1 VIAEAEYAVVLSAL
15 RERTGLSEGPLSLVS
30 FTIAGVQTFLDSART
45 TRDVWNGSY
54 LVSYLMWK
62 ATEKALVDIMAQ
74 TGVTDRSGTHRFVL
88 IPAIEN
94 QPFWQHWARGAA
106 ENLDVA
112 HFPNT
117 VLLIVLGDATLA
129 SEIARRMELA
139 VETAWNE
146 ICRACHKPLSGLLG
160 KGVSGELWNYQLG
173 WRRNSNGG
181 EAWQQIF
188 EVYTSVCQVPQPAQ
202 FDALSGQL
210 GLDPER
216 GAAGQLL
223 ELAMRFLAARKALR
237 DFEQAAHEGH
247 RCSLCGS
254 RSALAN
260 YSTVS
265 AGRRPQAP
273 LHFSAEA
280 LREFWQEVRKIPSLK
295 YTFRD
300 EERLCAVCVVRRL
313 APAYHFQRIFS
324 EIGDRILFPST
335 STIATAAWVAD
346 VLKAARTDP
355 EVHEAVLAF
364 ALNLRDWQGEL
375 GIEDP
380 PEALLPYFDDAPDQ
394 LRGFAHC
401 DGRWFYE
408 ETYAPGQ
415 LQRDFGVDAA
425 ALPRQPSLLRDL
437 MAALKDKVTSV
448 PDDYIAVIMADGD
461 RMGEWMSGRQTPQR
475 FSLDWLSRLS
485 ATLADFANRAR
496 ERLEQRI
503 PAKVVYAGGDD
514 VLAFAPRRCLLEAIE
529 ILDSTFDKSVR
540 RPMDFR
546 REDSKTPSLSVA
558 CVLAKHNEPLR
569 GAIVRAHD
577 LLKQVAKERL
587 GRNAFAIYRTTAGVE
602 AGAPFYAGGHETLQS
617 LRPLLEAM
625 RTKLSPQVRY
635 SLENL
640 ADGLKD
646 WADPD
651 ALEAARSR
659 LIRRA
664 FERHYDAPADSLE
677 SQQLRQCAEKLFLA
691 LCHWSKYKPGEAV
704 DPFRTFIDLIGVLG
718 FLARHES

>member
-1 VIAEAEYAVVLSAL
+1 MIAQAEYANVLSAL
-15 RERTGLSEGPLSLVS
+15 RERTGFAEGTLSLVS

-62 ATEKALVDIMAQ
+62 ATEQALVDIMAQ
-74 TGVTDRSGTHRFVL
+74 TGVTDRDETHRLVL

-94 QPFWQHWARGAA
+94 QPFWQRWARGTAQ
-106 ENLDVA
+106 NLDVA

-117 VLLIVLGDATLA
+117 VLLVVPGDATSA
-129 SEIARRMELA
+129 GEIAKKMELA

-146 ICRACHKPLSGLLG
+146 ICQACRKPLSGLLD
-160 KGVSGELWNYQLG
+160 KGVSGQLWNYQLG
-173 WRRNSNGG
+173 WRRNLNGG

-188 EVYTSVCQVPQPAQ
+188 EIYTSVCEVPQPAQ
-202 FDALSGQL
+202 FDELAHQL
-210 GLDPER
+210 GLDPAR
-216 GAAGQLL
+216 GPAGQLL
-223 ELAMRFLAARKALR
+223 ELAMRLLAARKALR

-260 YSTVS
+260 YSGVPTS
-265 AGRRPQAP
+265 KRPQPP
-273 LHFSAEA
+273 LHFSAAA
-280 LREFWQEVRKIPSLK
+280 LGEFWDKVRNIQSLK

-300 EERLCAVCVVRRL
+300 GERLCAVCVVRRL
-313 APAYHFQRIFS
+313 APTYHFQRVLP
-324 EIGDRILFPST
+324 EIKDRILFPST
-335 STIATAAWVAD
+335 SSIATAAWVRD
-346 VLKAARTDP
+346 VLKAAEKDSN
-355 EVHEAVLAF
+355 VLKAARSF
-364 ALNLRDWQGEL
+364 PLNLRHWQSTL

-380 PEALLPYFDDAPDQ
+380 PEALLPYFENAPDE
-394 LRGFAHC
+394 LRGFARC

-415 LQRDFGVDAA
+415 LRRDFGVDPASA
-425 ALPRQPSLLRDL
+425 PHRPSLLRPL
-437 MAALKDKVTSV
+437 MDALQDKVSSA

-461 RMGEWMSGRQTPQR
+461 RMGEWMSGRQTPER
-475 FSLDWLSRLS
+475 FSLDWLSQLS
-485 ATLADFANRAR
+485 GALANFANRAR
-496 ERLEQRI
+496 ERLEQEI

-514 VLAFAPRRCLLEAIE
+514 VLAFAPRHCLLEAIE
-529 ILDSTFDKSVR
+529 ILDSTFHECVR
-540 RPMDFR
+540 TPMGFNR
-546 REDSKTPSLSVA
+546 NDSITPSLSVA

-569 GAIVRAHD
+569 GAIVRAQE

-640 ADGLKD
+640 ADGLNG
-646 WADPD
+646 WANPH
-651 ALEAARSR
+651 ALEAARGK

-664 FERHYDAPADSLE
+664 FERHYDAPADSPE
-677 SQQLRQCAEKLFLA
+677 SEGVRECAEKLFRA
-691 LCHWSKYKPGEAV
+691 LSHWSKYKRGEAV
-704 DPFRTFIDLIGVLG
+704 DPFRTFIDLIEVLG

>member
-1 VIAEAEYAVVLSAL
+1 MIAEAEYADVLSAL
-15 RERTGLSEGPLSLVS
+15 RKRTGFEDGPLSLVS

-117 VLLIVLGDATLA
+117 VLLIVPGDATLA

-146 ICRACHKPLSGLLG
+146 ICRACRKPLSGLLD

-188 EVYTSVCQVPQPAQ
+188 EVYTSVCEVPQPAQ

-223 ELAMRFLAARKALR
+223 ELAMRLLAARKALR

-260 YSTVS
+260 YSTVP
-265 AGRRPQAP
+265 AGKRPQAP

-280 LREFWQEVRKIPSLK
+280 LREFWDQVGEIPSLK

-313 APAYHFQRIFS
+313 APAYYFQRIFP

-346 VLKAARTDP
+346 VLKAGEQDCD
-355 EVHEAVLAF
+355 VHEAARTF
-364 ALNLRDWQGEL
+364 PLNLRGWQSEL

-437 MAALKDKVTSV
+437 MAALKDRVTSV

-461 RMGEWMSGRQTPQR
+461 RMGEWMSGRQTPEP

-503 PAKVVYAGGDD
+503 PTKVVYAGGDD

-529 ILDSTFDKSVR
+529 ILDSTFHECVR
-540 RPMDFR
+540 KPMEFT

-664 FERHYDAPADSLE
+664 FERHYDAPADSPE
-677 SQQLRQCAEKLFLA
+677 SEQVRECAEKLFQA